1 MAVKRY
7 NGSDWDTVAGVGSQ
21 GPTGAAGASATTV
34 VTTKGDLLTYDT
46 TAARLPVGTNGY
58 VLTADS
64 AQSAGIKWAALPS
77 SGKVLQVVQGTTST
91 EKSIASTSFTDTNL
105 TVTITPSSTS
115 SKIMILASQSVY
127 LGSGTTEWV
136 NIGLRLMRGG
146 TSVLDYSGSYDQ
158 ANAIYTET
166 VSGTTYATL
175 AIYTPI
181 TYLDSPSTTSA
192 TTYKTQIKMS
202 STADGRVAFAQQ
214 AGSTSSII
222 ALEIGA

>member
-7 NGSDWDTVAGVGSQ
+7 NGSSWDTVAGQGSQ
-21 GPTGAAGASATTV
+21 GPTGATGASATTV
-34 VTTKGDLLTYDT
+34 VTTKGDLLTYNT
-46 TAARLPVGTNGY
+46 TAARLGVGTDGQY
-58 VLTADS
+58 LKADS
-64 AQSAGIKWAALPS
+64 AASTGLSWATLPS

-115 SKIMILASQSVY
+115 SKIMILASQAVY

-136 NIGLRLMRGG
+136 NVGLRLMRAS
-146 TSVLDYSGSYDQ
+146 TSILDYSGTYDQ

-166 VSGTTYATL
+166 VSGTTNATL

-202 STADGRVAFAQQ
+202 STADGRVCLTQQ

>member
-1 MAVKRY
+1 MTRSRDVANIDGLLTTTGDTYYASAASTPARLGI
-7 NGSDWDTVAGVGSQ
+7 GSTGNVLTVAGGV
-21 GPTGAAGASATTV
+21 PT
-34 VTTKGDLLTYDT
+34 
-46 TAARLPVGTNGY
+46 
-58 VLTADS
+58 
-64 AQSAGIKWAALPS
+64 WAAPAGG
-77 SGKVLQVVQGTTST
+77 GKVLQVVQGTTST

-202 STADGRVAFAQQ
+202 STADGRVAFTQQ